1 MSDKPELR
9 PSGEVRASREV
20 RASDSERQAVV
31 DRLRLALDEG
41 RLNLHE
47 WDERVALAYRANTH
61 AELEQLAA
69 DLPPD
74 AAAVAVTKPP
84 APAKVSTGL
93 PTPLR
98 VLWTIWLS
106 VVLINVVVWLLV
118 SVSNMELVY
127 FWPIWVAGPAGAALA
142 GVTFGTTA
150 IRGNRRA
157 AEARRRTEQVRKRA
171 R

>member
-1 MSDKPELR
+1 MSDEPETR
-9 PSGEVRASREV
+9 PAAEV
-20 RASDSERQAVV
+20 RASDSDRQAVV

-41 RLNLHE
+41 RLTLLE
-47 WDERVALAYRANTH
+47 WDERVALAYRAVTH
-61 AELEQLAA
+61 AELARLAA

-74 AAAVAVTKPP
+74 PAAVPAVKPP
-84 APAKVSTGL
+84 ARQRSGL
-93 PTPLR
+93 PTPLK

-106 VVLINVVVWLLV
+106 AVLINVVVWLLV
-118 SVSNMELVY
+118 SLSNLELVY

-142 GVTFGTTA
+142 GVTVGTSA

-157 AEARRRTEQVRKRA
+157 AEARRRTEQAGRRNRGNA

>member
-1 MSDKPELR
+1 MSDKPQPR
-9 PSGEVRASREV
+9 PAAEV
-20 RASDSERQAVV
+20 RASDSDRQAVV

-47 WDERVALAYRANTH
+47 WDERVALAYRSTTH
-61 AELEQLAA
+61 AELAQLAA
-69 DLPPD
+69 DLPADP
-74 AAAVAVTKPP
+74 PP
-84 APAKVSTGL
+84 APPKARPAKARTGL

-118 SVSNMELVY
+118 SVSTTQLVY

-142 GVTFGTTA
+142 GVTVGVAA
-150 IRGNRRA
+150 IRGNR
-157 AEARRRTEQVRKRA
+157 KRS